1 MAEILEGNHLT
12 MPEELDI
19 SDMKKEPQ
27 PNEETPIGAQSH
39 IEVAPDERT
48 GKKAKKHKR
57 SKFEGEAG
65 IEGPSADG

>member
-1 MAEILEGNHLT
+1 MAEILEGTHLT

-27 PNEETPIGAQSH
+27 PSH
-39 IEVAPDERT
+39 SEVTSDKHT